1 MSLPVPAARTPPD
14 VGARARRESEY
25 RRPRPARSFRRMTPR
40 ILRTLIASVGLCLL
54 PALAQAQGSRL
65 PGAAEAG
72 LILRQLDGVK
82 RVLVVAAHPDDED
95 TALLTTL
102 ARGWGVEAAYFSFTR
117 GEGGQ
122 NLIGTE
128 LGEGLGI
135 IRSGELLAARA
146 IDGAGQYFGR
156 AFDFGYSKS
165 AEETFDKWPR
175 ERVLSDLVWTIR
187 RFRPHV
193 LVTMWSGNSNDGH
206 GHHQVSGIL
215 AREAFEAAGDPTRF
229 PEQLRAG
236 VEPWA
241 PLKLY
246 RRPLFELGVAAIE
259 IDTGNL
265 DPLLGLSHHQVAMAS
280 RSQHRSQDFGT
291 ALPPGPRATR
301 LSLVASRVGGEE
313 TAPLLAG
320 IDTTLSALAV
330 DLGAAGETEVGAYRE
345 AIQRAAGALVA
356 TRPEMALPDM
366 VEAGRRLDRLRE
378 MAPAVPE
385 RELRRE
391 LDRRSRLLHRAIL
404 AVSGVR
410 FELRARDDIL
420 VPGQTVFV
428 DARVWSGAG
437 ATVDLDPPVIEL
449 PAGWTVEAVGPE
461 VEAEPEDLGT
471 FARFFRQEDPVRE
484 PGTGARIAAGEL
496 TLWRFAVTVPEDA
509 RPTSP
514 WFLDRERDGDLYR
527 WPEDPAIRT
536 LPFRPPSLRGRMT
549 ATVTAEGEQLRVVIE
564 DPVRFRGVDG
574 VTGEFWRPVLV
585 APRVSVT
592 PDPETMIWPMDRR
605 EGRQVAF
612 RLENHAPDPVSGEVE
627 LELPSGW
634 RATPARAP
642 FALPADGS
650 ILSVSFLVEPPADS
664 GEGEIFARPRLH
676 TDRGEE
682 ATHRATLI
690 DYPHIEPKLVASD
703 PAVRIIR
710 FPVRVADRR
719 VGYVMGS
726 GDEGPD
732 AIRQLGLEVELIE
745 PGDWEAERLD
755 RFDTI
760 VLGVR
765 AYEVRQDLIAAN
777 AELLDWVERG
787 GTVVVQYNR
796 YEFNRAD
803 YAPYPITIGRPAPRV
818 TLEDAPVTFLD
829 QAAPLLVEPNRLEP
843 ADFEGWVQERG
854 LYFPSEWDRRYEAL
868 LEMADPDEPPQR
880 GSLLAAPVGR
890 GLYIHTSLSFFRQ
903 LRAGVPGAFRLWANL
918 ISLDGRLWREIAA
931 P

>member
-1 MSLPVPAARTPPD
+1 
-14 VGARARRESEY
+14 
-25 RRPRPARSFRRMTPR
+25 MTLR
-40 ILRTLIASVGLCLL
+40 ILRTLIASVGLWLV
-54 PALAQAQGSRL
+54 PALAQAQGSRQ
-65 PGAAEAG
+65 PGATEAG
-72 LILRQLDGVK
+72 LLLRQMDGVK

-193 LVTMWSGNSNDGH
+193 LVTMWSGTANDGH

-215 AREAFEAAGDPTRF
+215 THEAFDAAGDPTRF
-229 PEQLRAG
+229 PEQLQAG
-236 VEPWA
+236 VEPWT
-241 PLKLY
+241 PLKFY
-246 RRPLFELGVAAIE
+246 RRSLFELGVVAIE
-259 IDTGNL
+259 IETGNL

-291 ALPPGPRATR
+291 ALPPGPRVTR
-301 LSLVASRVGGEE
+301 LSLVASHVGDDE
-313 TAPLLAG
+313 TAPLFAG
-320 IDTTLSALAV
+320 VDTTLSALAT
-330 DLGAAGETEVGAYRE
+330 DLGTAGETAVHAYRD
-345 AIQRAAGALVA
+345 AIHRAADVLVA
-356 TRPEMALPDM
+356 TRPETALPHLAD
-366 VEAGRRLDRLRE
+366 AARHLDRLRE
-378 MAPAVPE
+378 MAPADPE

-391 LDRRSRLLHRAIL
+391 LDRRARLLHRAIL

-437 ATVDLDPPVIEL
+437 AAAELDPPVIDL

-461 VEAEPEDLGT
+461 AEAQPEDLGT

-496 TLWRFAVTVPEDA
+496 ALWRYAVTVPEDA
-509 RPTSP
+509 HPTSP
-514 WFLDRERDGDLYR
+514 WFLELERDGDLYR
-527 WPEDPAIRT
+527 WPGDPAIRT
-536 LPFRPPSLRGRMT
+536 LPFRPPFLRGRMT
-549 ATVTAEGEQLRVVIE
+549 ATVAAEGEQLRVVID

-592 PDPETMIWPMDRR
+592 PDPETMIWPTDRP
-605 EGRQVAF
+605 EGRTVAF
-612 RLENHAPDPVSGEVE
+612 RLRSHAPDAVSGEVG
-627 LELPSGW
+627 LELPPGW

-642 FALPADGS
+642 FELPAGGS
-650 ILSVSFLVEPPADS
+650 VRSVSFLVEPPADS
-664 GEGEIFARPRLH
+664 GEGEFFARPRLH

-682 ATHRATLI
+682 ATVRATLI
-690 DYPHIEPKLVASD
+690 DYPHIEPRLVASD
-703 PAVRIIR
+703 PAVRIVR

-726 GDEGPD
+726 GDQGPA
-732 AIRQLGLEVELIE
+732 AIRQLGLDVELIE

-765 AYEVRQDLIAAN
+765 AYEVRDDLIAAN

-787 GTVVVQYNR
+787 GTAVVQYNR
-796 YEFNRAD
+796 YEFNRGD
-803 YAPYPITIGRPAPRV
+803 YAPYPITISRPAPRV
-818 TLEDAPVTFLD
+818 TLEDAPVTLLNE
-829 QAAPLLVEPNRLEP
+829 AAPLLVEPNRLGP

-854 LYFPSEWDRRYEAL
+854 LYFPSEWDPRYEAL
-868 LEMADPDEPPQR
+868 LEMADPGEPPRR
-880 GSLLAAPVGR
+880 GSLLAAPAGR
-890 GLYIHTSLSFFRQ
+890 GLYVHTSLSFFRQ

-918 ISLDGRLWREIAA
+918 ISLDGRRWREITAQ
-931 P
+931 